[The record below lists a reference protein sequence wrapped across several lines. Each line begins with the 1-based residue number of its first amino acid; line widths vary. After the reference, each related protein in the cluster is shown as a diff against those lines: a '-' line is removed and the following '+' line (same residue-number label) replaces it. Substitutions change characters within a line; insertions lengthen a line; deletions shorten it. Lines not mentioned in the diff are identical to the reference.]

1 VKRYCLVLDL
11 KNDEDL
17 IEEYK
22 TWHRRVWPEII
33 QSIKDSGITC
43 LEIYN
48 FHNRLTMILEA
59 DDSFSFEKKEK
70 LDADNLKVQ
79 EWESLMWKF
88 QQSIPGSKEGEKW
101 VLMDKIFSL

>member
-1 VKRYCLVLDL
+1 MKRYCLVLDL

-22 TWHRRVWPEII
+22 TWHRCVWPKII

-88 QQSIPGSKEGEKW
+88 QQSIPGSKKGEKW